1 MKKTNRLEY
10 YVRAVYYSLCLLD
23 WNFGVFISKS
33 TNRFMSFLLYI
44 LTTKAFRNRHHEY
57 LKRMRDTSEQ
67 MLRVPSYSC
76 DYYTKRWLYFYPM
89 SITLFALGLIDKN
102 ILFMPLWLRFV
113 LLFIP
118 SLALYIPIDNFFDND
133 KRNKRY
139 IKKFKKKD
147 KQWHT
152 KWKAITIFLCLG
164 AIPFMILS
172 MILGFW
178 LGALL

>member
-1 MKKTNRLEY
+1 
-10 YVRAVYYSLCLLD
+10 
-23 WNFGVFISKS
+23 
-33 TNRFMSFLLYI
+33 
-44 LTTKAFRNRHHEY
+44 
-57 LKRMRDTSEQ
+57 
-67 MLRVPSYSC
+67 
-76 DYYTKRWLYFYPM
+76 M

-139 IKKFKKKD
+139 IKKIKKKD